1 MKVKRENEVAQLCLT
16 IRDPMHCS
24 LPGSSA
30 HGIFQARVL
39 ESVAIAFSLVVK
51 NLPANAADAGSIPGL
66 GRPLRVGK
74 GNPLQYSCL
83 ENLMDREPGELQ
95 AMGSQRSGHY

>member
-1 MKVKRENEVAQLCLT
+1 MKVKSESEVAQSCLT
-16 IRDPMHCS
+16 LCDPIDCS
-24 LPGSSA
+24 PPGSSIP
-30 HGIFQARVL
+30 GIFQARVL

>member
-1 MKVKRENEVAQLCLT
+1 MKVKSESEVTQSCL
-16 IRDPMHCS
+16 IPSDPTDCS
-24 LPGSSA
+24 PPGSSI

-51 NLPANAADAGSIPGL
+51 NLPANTADAGSIPGL
-66 GRPLRVGK
+66 GRPLSVGK

>member
-1 MKVKRENEVAQLCLT
+1 MVFASTES
-16 IRDPMHCS
+16 I
-24 LPGSSA
+24 
-30 HGIFQARVL
+30 L

-66 GRPLRVGK
+66 GSSLEGGN